1 MLDNSAPQNNTFF
14 KFPSPETAL
23 THTVN
28 FLVQSSVSR
37 FAVDGCCELLEVAN
51 KIAGKQFYRINVIE
65 DAASLSGIPISS
77 FGQTAILFGHSHAP
91 WRLTEPV
98 SSTVRARMS
107 RFSRVGFIGGAV
119 FLSDQLFGQKHYSL
133 AVHSNLREA
142 AQECQIDF
150 ADGHP
155 TVHQSRN
162 ALSAIGGIAALHL
175 MCRLIAEDL
184 GEMVSQATETYVG
197 LAKSRDGCTPAL
209 KSRYLRA
216 ARGNQMLTR
225 SIELMFE
232 HIENP
237 LNSRTLTEK
246 LNCSTRQLERVFQS
260 LMGTS
265 PMSTYRDIRLDH
277 ARQLLMQTDLP
288 LVEVYLATGFSNRSN
303 FTHCFKERF
312 GMLPLSV
319 RARHYFGVQ
328 AD

>member
-1 MLDNSAPQNNTFF
+1 MLDNSTLQNNG
-14 KFPSPETAL
+14 PYRPVVPETSQSHA
-23 THTVN
+23 VN
-28 FLVQSSVSR
+28 FIVQSSVSR
-37 FAVDGCCELLEVAN
+37 FAIYGCCELLEVAS
-51 KIAGKQFYRINVIE
+51 KIAGKPFYQVNVIE
-65 DAASLSGIPISS
+65 EADQLSGIPINS

-91 WRLTEPV
+91 WRLAEPV

-107 RFSRVGFIGGAV
+107 RFTRVGFVGGAV
-119 FLSDQLFGQKHYSL
+119 FLSDQLFGHKHYSL

-142 AQECQIDF
+142 AQERQINF
-150 ADGHP
+150 ADDHP

-162 ALSAIGGIAALHL
+162 ALSAISGIAALHL

-197 LAKSRDGCTPAL
+197 LSKSGDSCAPAL

-232 HIENP
+232 HIETP
-237 LNSRTLTEK
+237 LSGRQLAET
-246 LNCSTRQLERVFQS
+246 LNCSSRRLERLFQN
-260 LMGTS
+260 LMGDS

-312 GMLPLSV
+312 GMLPLSM